1 MSEIE
6 KTFDKRFRQ
15 IFIPFLGFI
24 FLILS
29 FPYLFTSNSFFDIN
43 FSETGNIGDTIGGIL
58 GPFIAIA
65 AAILTFFA
73 FWVQYK
79 ANEQQK
85 LDLKI
90 ERFENKFYELLKLH
104 KENVNELDLGNNLK
118 GRKTFVHL
126 TNELRVCYK
135 VCENV
140 IPQDENFSDINLI
153 KFSYDIFY
161 YGIGKLSEKYLF
173 NRFNKNEKKLY
184 NIVVK
189 HLDLFQNQ
197 YNDLIKNPSL
207 QDKNYKYKENITMNL
222 LYAPFNGHVSKLG
235 HYFRH
240 LFHIAKFVINQNSDL
255 LNENQKYDYIRT
267 LRAQLSDHEQLLMY
281 YNAIAWFE
289 DDWRELFT
297 TYRLIKNIPIP
308 LADFDKS
315 PLEFYSEEIE
325 QNENKKIFSWQ

>member
-24 FLILS
+24 FLILF

-104 KENVNELDLGNNLK
+104 IQRQPDFIGISCKGFCRITRVLK
-118 GRKTFVHL
+118 LCREVFIDGVS
-126 TNELRVCYK
+126 
-135 VCENV
+135 
-140 IPQDENFSDINLI
+140 SD
-153 KFSYDIFY
+153 
-161 YGIGKLSEKYLF
+161 
-173 NRFNKNEKKLY
+173 
-184 NIVVK
+184 NIQ
-189 HLDLFQNQ
+189 F
-197 YNDLIKNPSL
+197 
-207 QDKNYKYKENITMNL
+207 
-222 LYAPFNGHVSKLG
+222 
-235 HYFRH
+235 
-240 LFHIAKFVINQNSDL
+240 
-255 LNENQKYDYIRT
+255 
-267 LRAQLSDHEQLLMY
+267 
-281 YNAIAWFE
+281 
-289 DDWRELFT
+289 
-297 TYRLIKNIPIP
+297 
-308 LADFDKS
+308 
-315 PLEFYSEEIE
+315 
-325 QNENKKIFSWQ
+325 